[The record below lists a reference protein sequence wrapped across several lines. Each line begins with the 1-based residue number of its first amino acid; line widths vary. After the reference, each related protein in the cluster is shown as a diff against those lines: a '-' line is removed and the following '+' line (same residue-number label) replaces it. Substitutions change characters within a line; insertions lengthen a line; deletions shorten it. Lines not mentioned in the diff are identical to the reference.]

1 MQWRIFVVRKTKG
14 SEILEK
20 FRPSGIFSVFQKRAS
35 KLLEAL
41 FLFQMGQGGL
51 QYAEL
56 LKNTEDRFLSRV
68 FLQKAAYD
76 KRRSACFFPYRP

>member
-41 FLFQMGQGGL
+41 FLFQMGQGDFNM
-51 QYAEL
+51 Q
-56 LKNTEDRFLSRV
+56 S
-68 FLQKAAYD
+68 
-76 KRRSACFFPYRP
+76 C